1 MGRGRVSER
10 TEKAIFEA
18 GEDTMTTRRKLLIV
32 GIDSADRHLIADWVK
47 DGSLPTFAE
56 LMQTSAWGDSANAT
70 GVVAGTVWPLFYT
83 SAMPGRTGRF
93 RGTTQF
99 ISGTY
104 EHADIDFDRFYFPPF
119 WDVLS
124 RSGKKSL
131 VVDAP
136 YGFLSKEDNVT
147 QLVDWC
153 SHSPWKDGI
162 TVSSPEELT
171 SRVRSNYGRDPI
183 GKCDFA
189 VLDNA
194 EDFRTFRD
202 GLISRIEQKTQMTLD
217 SMSEVDFDLF
227 LNVYSECHCAGHQ
240 LWHVH
245 DPEHPAHDP
254 GLLEA
259 LGGDPLKQVYQAMD
273 GALARILDAVDKQT
287 TVMVFCSHGIGPAYT
302 GTHLLDEIL
311 MRIENKPSPHKRQ
324 RLATRMVA
332 IWSRMPQFVRT
343 TMTPLQKA
351 LWPKLK
357 SRLVQPNK
365 ARRKYFEIIINDA
378 SGGIRLNVKGR
389 EPDGIVDPG
398 IEYDEICDML
408 TEKLFEIENCNTG
421 KPLIKRVLKA
431 RDVFPGENTDSLPDL
446 MVEWGR
452 EGPIEEAR
460 SEAIGR
466 VSQKFVFANHRT
478 GDHTEDD
485 GFFFVR
491 GAGIE
496 PGHIGS
502 YSVADMAPTIT
513 AILGSE
519 FPDVDGKPIA
529 AIVGDVGAGK
539 SSVEDGS
546 AAA

>member
-1 MGRGRVSER
+1 
-10 TEKAIFEA
+10 
-18 GEDTMTTRRKLLIV
+18 MTAKSKLVIIGV
-32 GIDSADRHLIADWVK
+32 DSADRHLIQEWASE
-47 DGSLPTFAE
+47 GSLPTFKK
-56 LMQTSAWGDSANAT
+56 LMETSAWGDSANAT

-99 ISGTY
+99 MSGTY
-104 EHADIDFDRFYFPPF
+104 QHADIDFDRFYYPPF
-119 WDVLS
+119 WDVLA
-124 RSGKKSL
+124 RYGKKSL
-131 VVDAP
+131 VIDAP
-136 YGFLSKEDNVT
+136 YAFLSKEKNVT

-153 SHSPWKDGI
+153 SHSPWKDGVSI
-162 TVSSPEELT
+162 SSPEKLT
-171 SRVRSNYGRDPI
+171 SDVRGKYGRDPI

-194 EDFRTFRD
+194 RDFEVFRD
-202 GLISRIEQKTQMTLD
+202 GLIKRIEQKTQMTLD
-217 SMSEVDFDLF
+217 SISEMHTDML

-240 LWHVH
+240 LWHIH

-254 GLLEA
+254 ELLQS
-259 LGGDPLKQVYQAMD
+259 LGGDPMKQVYEALD
-273 GALARILDAVDKQT
+273 GAIASILKSVDEDT
-287 TVMVFCSHGIGPAYT
+287 TVMVYCSHGIGPAYT

-324 RLATRMVA
+324 RLASTMVA
-332 IWSRMPQFVRT
+332 IWSKMPQFIRT
-343 TMTPLQKA
+343 AFTPMQKA

-357 SRLVQPNK
+357 SQLVQPNK
-365 ARRKYFEIIINDA
+365 ANRKYFEIIINDA

-389 EPDGIVDPG
+389 EPNGIVDPG
-398 IEYDEICDML
+398 KEYDEICEML
-408 TEKLFEIENCNTG
+408 TEKLFEIQNCTTG

-452 EGPIEEAR
+452 EGPIDEAY
-460 SEAIGR
+460 SETIGR

-485 GFFFVR
+485 GLFFVM
-491 GAGIE
+491 GAGIQS
-496 PGHIGS
+496 GHIGKHP
-502 YSVADMAPTIT
+502 VADLAPTIT
-513 AILGSE
+513 AILNCE
-519 FPDVDGKPIA
+519 FPNVDGKPIDRVVGSNDA
-529 AIVGDVGAGK
+529 AENTVAGDF
-539 SSVEDGS
+539 